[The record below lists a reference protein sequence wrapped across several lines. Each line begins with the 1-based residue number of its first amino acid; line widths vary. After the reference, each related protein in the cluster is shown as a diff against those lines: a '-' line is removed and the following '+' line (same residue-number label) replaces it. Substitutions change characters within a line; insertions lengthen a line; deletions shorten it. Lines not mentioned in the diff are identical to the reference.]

1 MAKYKITI
9 KADEYSDNPLEYT
22 PEIIVACK
30 HGRYN
35 LGSMRLNDL
44 LTQYDYDGD
53 YDNLKEIMDYMSKY
67 GTVFPVSMTD
77 HNYLSVYVGKPRD
90 RWDSGYIGIVFIQSC
105 DMNKYGYTESYINDI
120 LDTYT
125 QYLNG
130 EVYTY
135 IVEKYTSDG
144 MEYVNSCCGYYD
156 IEECKEDAL
165 NNVPDSNRD
174 NVEFIYH
181 KLFI

>member
-1 MAKYKITI
+1 MTKYKITI
-9 KADEYSDNPLEYT
+9 KPDEYSDNPLEYT

-30 HGRYN
+30 HRRYN
-35 LGSMRLNDL
+35 LGNMRLNDL
-44 LTQYDYDGD
+44 LSQYDYDGS
-53 YDNLKEIMDYMSKY
+53 YDDLKEIVDYMSKY

-77 HNYLSVYVGKPRD
+77 HSYLSVYVGKPRD
-90 RWDSGYIGIVFIQSC
+90 RWDSGYIGIVFIQSS
-105 DMNKYGYTESYINDI
+105 DMNKYGYTESDINDI

-125 QYLNG
+125 QYLNS

-135 IVEKYTSDG
+135 VVEKYTSDG

-165 NNVPDSNRD
+165 TYVPDRD
-174 NVEFIYH
+174 NVEFVY
-181 KLFI
+181 LA

>member
-9 KADEYSDNPLEYT
+9 KSDEYSDNPLEYT

-35 LGSMRLNDL
+35 LGNMRLNDL

-53 YDNLKEIMDYMSKY
+53 YNNLKEIMDYMSKY

-77 HNYLSVYVGKPRD
+77 HSYLSVYVGKPND
-90 RWDSGYIGIVFIQSC
+90 YWDSGYIGIVFIQSC

-130 EVYTY
+130 EVYAY
-135 IVEKYTSDG
+135 VVEKYTSDG

-174 NVEFIYH
+174 NIEWVYH

>member
-9 KADEYSDNPLEYT
+9 KPDEYFDNPLEYT
-22 PEIIVACK
+22 PEIIIACK
-30 HGRYN
+30 HNRYN
-35 LGSMRLNDL
+35 LGNMRLNDL

-77 HNYLSVYVGKPRD
+77 HSYLSVYVGKPKD
-90 RWDSGYIGIVFIQSC
+90 PWDSGYIGIAFIQSS
-105 DMNKYGYTESYINDI
+105 DMNQYGYTVSDINDI

-130 EVYTY
+130 DVYTY
-135 IVEKYTSDG
+135 VVEKYTSDG
-144 MEYVNSCCGYYD
+144 MEFINSCCGYYD
-156 IEECKEDAL
+156 IDVCKEDAL
-165 NNVPDSNRD
+165 SSVPDKD
-174 NVEFIYH
+174 NVEIVC
-181 KLFI
+181 LA

>member
-9 KADEYSDNPLEYT
+9 KSEYSDNPLEYT

-35 LGSMRLNDL
+35 LGNMRLNDL
-44 LTQYDYDGD
+44 LTQYDYNGD
-53 YDNLKEIMDYMSKY
+53 YDNLKEIMDYMSTY

-77 HNYLSVYVGKPRD
+77 HSYLSVYVGKPND
-90 RWDSGYIGIVFIQSC
+90 YWDSGYIGIVFIQSSYM
-105 DMNKYGYTESYINDI
+105 DKYGYTESYINDI

-130 EVYTY
+130 EMYAYV
-135 IVEKYTSDG
+135 VEKYTSDG

-174 NVEFIYH
+174 NIEWVSSINYIY
-181 KLFI
+181 

>member
-9 KADEYSDNPLEYT
+9 KPDEYSDNPLEYT

-30 HGRYN
+30 HRRYN
-35 LGSMRLNDL
+35 LGNMRLNDL
-44 LTQYDYDGD
+44 LSQYDYNGD
-53 YDNLKEIMDYMSKY
+53 YDNLKEIMDYMSTY

-77 HNYLSVYVGKPRD
+77 HSYLSVYVGKPMD
-90 RWDSGYIGIVFIQSC
+90 RWDSGYIGIVFIQSS
-105 DMNKYGYTESYINDI
+105 DMSKYGYTESDINNI

-125 QYLNG
+125 QYLNS

-135 IVEKYTSDG
+135 VVEKYTSDG

-156 IEECKEDAL
+156 IDDCKEDAL
-165 NNVPDSNRD
+165 TNVPESDKD
-174 NVEFIYH
+174 NIEFVY
-181 KLFI
+181 LA